1 MHRVLTVARE
11 YGSGGARIAALVA
24 ARLGWKLLDSAL
36 IGEIANAAHVDP
48 SLARRFDERADSWMH
63 RLGRHGLWHGAF
75 EGAAAL
81 APGDVFDAEAM
92 AQLTRVVVGQAC
104 EMGSCVVVGRGG
116 QCILQHCA
124 DAFHVFVY
132 APWEDKVARVG
143 RRFGKDVDVPELIRA
158 MDEQRARYVRLNFGQ
173 DWADRH
179 LYDLLVSSK
188 PGEEAAVSIVLAAMG
203 GSC

>member
-1 MHRVLTVARE
+1 M
-11 YGSGGARIAALVA
+11 
-24 ARLGWKLLDSAL
+24 
-36 IGEIANAAHVDP
+36 
-48 SLARRFDERADSWMH
+48 
-63 RLGRHGLWHGAF
+63 
-75 EGAAAL
+75 
-81 APGDVFDAEAM
+81 
-92 AQLTRVVVGQAC
+92 
-104 EMGSCVVVGRGG
+104 
-116 QCILQHCA
+116 
-124 DAFHVFVY
+124 Y

-143 RRFGKDVDVPELIRA
+143 RRFGKDVDVPELIRS